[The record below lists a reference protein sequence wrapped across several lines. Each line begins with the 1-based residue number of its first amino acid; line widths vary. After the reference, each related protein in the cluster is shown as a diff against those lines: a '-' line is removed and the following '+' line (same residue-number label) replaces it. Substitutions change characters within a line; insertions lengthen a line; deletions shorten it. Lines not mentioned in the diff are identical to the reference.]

1 VAIFQGK
8 GADVG
13 KDEMEPARG
22 ETPRENSTND
32 NETADDTLVGEAQ
45 VGEEKTVE
53 VLLHAALDPEAGGL
67 TWRPYPDMRGRL
79 DNVCLLQLRCW
90 FPPMLHDVHRHTI
103 FRRAIQGA
111 VHKVQRQDSRQLLL
125 QQQQQRGQE
134 RGGREVRALDIGT
147 GTSLLSLEAVR
158 AGVTHVV
165 ACEGFPALA
174 AVAQEVVRFAG
185 MEKQID
191 VLSKRSTA
199 LEKEETGSIDLVVS
213 ELLDSTLLGEG
224 YLSTLRDLYTR
235 GLVSPNA
242 CVVPARARVWA
253 QLIECPELPSHF
265 HIPTANVACAGGG
278 RPLPLYLA
286 PPTNGPAAGSS
297 TAVAETGSER
307 KRVRSDTDDA
317 TAATTGDA
325 KTQKQGFAGG
335 PIPCIAV
342 SAPFSLLDIDFA
354 AVTSETSPGADV
366 RNGPIQMGLPLTV
379 PVLRK
384 GTLHG
389 VLMWWDLI
397 PLDKTEVYTSM
408 PRNPSTDPL
417 WQDHWKPCVWPL
429 ATPRAVDATQT
440 IPVQGAH
447 DDQTM
452 WVEVGG
458 DDMDQSARRLR
469 EGPSPCIC
477 GLHAPLPVG
486 RVLELNDAS
495 RLDTYRLAMQQVL
508 GERKDD
514 VCTILD
520 ICDGGLVVS
529 CLLDI
534 RRDLGEE
541 HPICPPSSKLVSLEQ
556 HPWYA
561 AVLERSCR
569 SGGGTNCSSAQNND
583 AADTQLAVW
592 RGAGAGEG
600 WDSAAWGEDVH
611 VLCGDGY
618 YAKVG
623 PNRPVWSWLNFWL
636 LRTALAPVLARDVVV
651 LPFQARLMAAV
662 VECPSLYRVHG
673 GGRPVADDDLL
684 GGWNH
689 DAYRRA
695 VEEGAARAMCDEDR
709 DLPVSLANHPHR
721 FLTPPALV
729 MRLDLHH
736 AIDWTAPRAEDG
748 AYRRNV
754 IHVPFEQAG
763 CVHALALWVDVDLTY
778 GAATGSDSSLVVSG
792 CETRHARQTLRWLS
806 GEKVGQGEEGGKRW
820 GVEIK
825 AAMDL
830 AETPGIWTE
839 CRIMERG
846 GGDGGGKN
854 GEDERD

>member
-1 VAIFQGK
+1 
-8 GADVG
+8 
-13 KDEMEPARG
+13 MEPAREHG
-22 ETPRENSTND
+22 ETPTENSTND

-45 VGEEKTVE
+45 VGEDNETVE
-53 VLLHAALDPEAGGL
+53 VLLHATLDPEAGGL
-67 TWRPYPDMRGRL
+67 TWQPYPDMRGRL
-79 DNVCLLQLRCW
+79 DTVCLLQLRCW
-90 FPPMLHDVHRHTI
+90 FPPMLHDAHRHAI
-103 FRRAIQGA
+103 FRRAIQA
-111 VHKVQRQDSRQLLL
+111 VVHKVQHQDPQQ

-134 RGGREVRALDIGT
+134 RGGREVRVLDIGT

-158 AGVTHVV
+158 AGAKHVV

-174 AVAQEVVRFAG
+174 AVAREVVRAAG
-185 MEKQID
+185 MEEQID

-199 LEKEETGSIDLVVS
+199 LEKEETGPIDLVIS

-224 YLSTLRDLYTR
+224 YISTLRDLYSR

-253 QLIECPELPSHF
+253 QLVECPELSSHS

-286 PPTNGPAAGSS
+286 PPTEAPVPGSS
-297 TAVAETGSER
+297 TTVADAERER
-307 KRVRSDTDDA
+307 KRMGSGTHDA
-317 TAATTGDA
+317 TVATTVGA
-325 KTQKQGFAGG
+325 ETKEGGVVGG
-335 PIPCIAV
+335 PIPSIAV
-342 SAPFSLLDIDFA
+342 SAPFPLLDIDFA
-354 AVTSETSPGADV
+354 AVASETSIGADV
-366 RNGPIQMGLPLTV
+366 RNGPVQMGLPLTV
-379 PVLRK
+379 PVLRT

-389 VLMWWDLI
+389 VLMWWDLT
-397 PLDKTEVYTSM
+397 PLDHIDVYTSM

-417 WQDHWKPCVWPL
+417 WQDHWKPCIWPL
-429 ATPRAVDATQT
+429 ATPRAVEAAQT
-440 IPVQGAH
+440 ISVQGAH
-447 DDQTM
+447 DDQTV

-458 DDMDQSARRLR
+458 GDTDQAARRLR

-477 GLHAPLPVG
+477 GLHTSLPVG
-486 RVLELNDAS
+486 RVLELNDTS
-495 RLDTYRLAMQQVL
+495 RQDTYRLAMQQVF
-508 GERKDD
+508 GESKDD
-514 VCTILD
+514 VRTILD
-520 ICDGGLVVS
+520 ICDGGVVVS
-529 CLLDI
+529 SLLGTF
-534 RRDLGEE
+534 RHQSGGYTA
-541 HPICPPSSKLVSLEQ
+541 CPPFSKLVSLEQ
-556 HPWYA
+556 HPWHA
-561 AVLERSCR
+561 AVLERSSRSR
-569 SGGGTNCSSAQNND
+569 SGTSGSSGHND
-583 AADTQLAVW
+583 GAADVQLAVW

-600 WDSAAWGEDVH
+600 WDSAAWGEKVQ

-673 GGRPVADDDLL
+673 GGRPVVDDEVL

-695 VEEGAARAMCDEDR
+695 VEEGAVRVVCDEDK
-709 DLPVSLANHPHR
+709 DLPVSLADHPHR

-763 CVHALALWVDVDLTY
+763 CAHALALWVDVDLTY
-778 GAATGSDSSLVVSG
+778 GAATGSDPSLIVSG
-792 CETRHARQTLRWLS
+792 CGPRHVRQTLRWLG

-830 AETPGIWTE
+830 AETPGIWTD
-839 CRIMERG
+839 CRIVEKGGWAGSEENRG
-846 GGDGGGKN
+846 
-854 GEDERD
+854 DERD